1 MQIHMS
7 WVKTFSEYEQGDKG
21 GMRHFSM
28 EKTWS
33 ADSDGV
39 HILSCIGDAKNGEAE
54 VRLTGRLPSE
64 DGRLA
69 PLPAVFHWIGS
80 IERAPRAVAR

>member
-1 MQIHMS
+1 MS
-7 WVKTFSEYEQGDKG
+7 LLARQVQG
-21 GMRHFSM
+21 
-28 EKTWS
+28 
-33 ADSDGV
+33 SDAPFGPLACLTSV
-39 HILSCIGDAKNGEAE
+39 LSSLGTHSTHLGDATKGEAE

-80 IERAPRAVAR
+80 IERAPKHCLHG